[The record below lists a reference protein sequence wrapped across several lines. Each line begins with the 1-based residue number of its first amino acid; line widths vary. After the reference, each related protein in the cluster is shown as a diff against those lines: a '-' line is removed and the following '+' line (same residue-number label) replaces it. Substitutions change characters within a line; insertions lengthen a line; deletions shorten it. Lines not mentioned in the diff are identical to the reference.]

1 MSPAQ
6 VARAVE
12 GWVAVEAAEAAEEEA
27 SHASKPST
35 TEDAPSLRPGMGTA
49 RSNRAASSRTIR
61 MAIRVAVRVVPAG
74 SAEAD
79 VTVVMQR

>member
-1 MSPAQ
+1 MAG
-6 VARAVE
+6 VALEA
-12 GWVAVEAAEAAEEEA
+12 GVAVEEAA
-27 SHASKPST
+27 S
-35 TEDAPSLRPGMGTA
+35 DAPNPSPTADAPLLRSGMDTA

-61 MAIRVAVRVVPAG
+61 MAIRVAVQVVPAG